1 MEQIE
6 RANRESVHRMLA
18 ADPILVDVIPAAKAI
33 PALRENM
40 ILHAGP
46 PIAWDRMCG
55 PMRGAITGIAVFEG
69 WASNLD
75 EGDGGVWRVRVPSK
89 SPL

>member
-6 RANRESVHRMLA
+6 RANQEAVRRMLA
-18 ADPILVDVIPAAKAI
+18 ADPLLVDVIPAAEAI

-46 PIAWDRMCG
+46 PIKWDRMCG
-55 PMRGAITGIAVFEG
+55 PKFHRAR
-69 WASNLD
+69 WASD
-75 EGDGGVWRVRVPSK
+75 
-89 SPL
+89 